1 MASVWIFDKKTA
13 AHLEVVVAQVG
24 RAWDLSVLEDM
35 ICREQMVNINN
46 SK

>member
-13 AHLEVVVAQVG
+13 ARLEVVVAQVR

-35 ICREQMVNINN
+35 ISREQMVNINN